1 MMEKQ
6 WVVVTGGTGLV
17 GRTVCKQLKHRGY
30 HVRVLSRH
38 QAPLSEGVDE
48 VVQWDPMNQVLPA
61 QALRHVHAVVHL
73 AGAPIAQRWTAKSRH
88 EILNSRTKSTQ
99 TLTHTMASLP
109 LDERPRVFLCASAV
123 GIYPSTSE
131 LLDETAP
138 VGPGF
143 AAEVVQAWEA
153 EAIEAEALG
162 CRTVRIR
169 IGLVL
174 SAEGGILG
182 SLKPLFSLGL
192 GSAIGSGNQWQS
204 WIHIEDLSRMMLW
217 SLRSDEVQG
226 VYNGVSSNPVT
237 NRTFSKELAHALH
250 RPFFL
255 PAVPSWVLKW
265 VFGEM
270 SSVLLASNRVT
281 SAKVE
286 EAGFEFQHPN
296 LEEAMANLYPR

>member
-1 MMEKQ
+1 
-6 WVVVTGGTGLV
+6 
-17 GRTVCKQLKHRGY
+17 
-30 HVRVLSRH
+30 
-38 QAPLSEGVDE
+38 
-48 VVQWDPMNQVLPA
+48 
-61 QALRHVHAVVHL
+61 VHAVVHL
-73 AGAPIAQRWTAKSRH
+73 AGAPIAQRWTAKSRQ

-255 PAVPSWVLKW
+255 PAVPSMVLKW

-281 SAKVE
+281 SAKVA